1 MKVCVL
7 RGWRKGG
14 WCFQP
19 LKLRAVICEQAVMQ
33 SSFGQIRAACQP
45 PRWDY
50 MQLIDWAQSPKK
62 QCIQCGQREHTA
74 KGFPRTLCHGKEQRV
89 PGAAGRKKVEWKGLV
104 FRSSSTFCFS
114 FCCFEKW
121 RQCLMVHFWKL
132 WDWMMT
138 LKSFAFAFAV
148 LFSCIWQLDHFIPLG
163 DVPVHFCYW
172 SQYLLG
178 IHCKSNQEGRRLG
191 WRSSYR

>member
-1 MKVCVL
+1 MREGKWTWAVIGPSNPRNPHVSRGNHMKVCVL
-7 RGWRKGG
+7 GEGPIRGWRKGG

-19 LKLRAVICEQAVMQ
+19 LKLRAVICEQTMMQ

-62 QCIQCGQREHTA
+62 QCIQCGQGEHTA

-89 PGAAGRKKVEWKGLV
+89 PGAAGRRKVEWQGLV
-104 FRSSSTFCFS
+104 FRNSSRFCFS

-121 RQCLMVHFWKL
+121 RQCLMVHFG
-132 WDWMMT
+132 
-138 LKSFAFAFAV
+138 
-148 LFSCIWQLDHFIPLG
+148 SCGIRWWRWSHLICFTRIWCSL
-163 DVPVHFCYW
+163 V
-172 SQYLLG
+172 
-178 IHCKSNQEGRRLG
+178 
-191 WRSSYR
+191 